1 MDCDTGVDDA
11 VALLYLLA
19 DPAVEICGITTVFGN
34 ISAATAARNS
44 LWVLDVAGRT
54 GQIPVARGSE
64 VSLIGEEP
72 ELGTHVHGNSGLGG
86 VDIGEP
92 AGPIVS
98 ESAAELI
105 VRTARERPGEVHLLA
120 TAPLTNLAVA
130 LRLEPDLPN
139 LVEGVTIMGGAALAP
154 GNVTPAAEANIWH
167 DPEAAQAVLSAPWK
181 TTLVPLD
188 ATMRE
193 VMSDEQ
199 RRSMAESSSEVAR
212 FAAAILEHYF
222 EYYEGVFGRRSCAC
236 HDVLAAAIAVGDVVP
251 ERAMTVGVTVDTGQG
266 PARGAT
272 ICDMR
277 GRYRGEMVQPGA
289 NCTVV
294 LETSGA
300 LAELVVARLIRP
312 VARVAR
318 IRANLSSVGTDGR
331 CSTGTPEPSWATA
344 KNSCVRKASSAVSHR
359 TSVWVYLPTGAQNST
374 QVYRAASICL
384 SSSGRRSVYLSKRP

>member
-1 MDCDTGVDDA
+1 MTGLTKTKKKTLLVDCDTGVDDA
-11 VALLYLLA
+11 IALLYLLA
-19 DPAVEICGITTVFGN
+19 DPAVEVCGITTVFGN

-44 LWVLDVAGRT
+44 LAVLDVAGRS
-54 GQIPVARGSE
+54 GQIPVARGCE

-72 ELGTHVHGNSGLGG
+72 ELAPDVHGESGLGG
-86 VDIGEP
+86 VDVVKPVGTVTDET
-92 AGPIVS
+92 
-98 ESAAELI
+98 AAELI

-193 VMSDEQ
+193 VMSEEQ
-199 RRSMAESSSEVAR
+199 RQVLAESPSRVAR
-212 FAAAILEHYF
+212 FAASVLEHYF
-222 EYYEGVFGRRSCAC
+222 SFYEGVFGRRSCAC

-251 ERAMTVGVTVDTGQG
+251 ALSMTVGVTVDTGQG

-294 LETSGA
+294 LQTPGN
-300 LAELVVARLIRP
+300 LADLVVARLLNVP
-312 VARVAR
+312 
-318 IRANLSSVGTDGR
+318 GQ
-331 CSTGTPEPSWATA
+331 P
-344 KNSCVRKASSAVSHR
+344 
-359 TSVWVYLPTGAQNST
+359 
-374 QVYRAASICL
+374 
-384 SSSGRRSVYLSKRP
+384 

>member
-1 MDCDTGVDDA
+1 MTPAEKMSPAKKKTLLVDCDTGVDDA

-19 DPAVEICGITTVFGN
+19 DPAVEICGITSVFGN

-72 ELGTHVHGNSGLGG
+72 ELGTHVHGKGGLGG
-86 VDIGEP
+86 VEIGEP
-92 AGPIVS
+92 AGSIIS
-98 ESAAELI
+98 EGAAELI

-139 LVEGVTIMGGAALAP
+139 LVEGITIMGGAALAP
-154 GNVTPAAEANIWH
+154 GNVTPAAEANVWH

-199 RRSMAESSSEVAR
+199 RCSMAESPSEVAR
-212 FAAAILEHYF
+212 FAAAILEEYF
-222 EYYEGVFGRRSCAC
+222 EYYQRVFGRRSCAC
-236 HDVLAAAIAVGDVVP
+236 HDVLAAAIAVGDLVA

-300 LAELVVARLIRP
+300 LAELVVARLI
-312 VARVAR
+312 
-318 IRANLSSVGTDGR
+318 G
-331 CSTGTPEPSWATA
+331 PS
-344 KNSCVRKASSAVSHR
+344 R
-359 TSVWVYLPTGAQNST
+359 G
-374 QVYRAASICL
+374 
-384 SSSGRRSVYLSKRP
+384 

>member
-1 MDCDTGVDDA
+1 MTPTKKIGPAKKKTLLVDCDTGVDDA

-19 DPAVEICGITTVFGN
+19 DPTVEICGITSVFGN

-54 GQIPVARGSE
+54 GEIPVARGSE

-72 ELGTHVHGNSGLGG
+72 ELGTHVHGDTGLGG
-86 VDIGEP
+86 VEIGEP
-92 AGPIVS
+92 AGHVVS
-98 ESAAELI
+98 EGAAELI

-199 RRSMAESSSEVAR
+199 RRSMAESPSEVAR
-212 FAAAILEHYF
+212 FGAAILEHYF

-300 LAELVVARLIRP
+300 LAELVVARLVRP
-312 VARVAR
+312 SR
-318 IRANLSSVGTDGR
+318 G
-331 CSTGTPEPSWATA
+331 
-344 KNSCVRKASSAVSHR
+344 
-359 TSVWVYLPTGAQNST
+359 
-374 QVYRAASICL
+374 
-384 SSSGRRSVYLSKRP
+384 

>member
-1 MDCDTGVDDA
+1 MAVTEQMTLTKKKTLLVDCDTGVDDA

-19 DPAVEICGITTVFGN
+19 DPAVEICAITTVFGN

-54 GQIPVARGSE
+54 GQIPVAPGCE

-72 ELGTHVHGNSGLGG
+72 ELGTQVHGDSGLGG

-92 AGPIVS
+92 AGAIVS

-105 VRTARERPGEVHLLA
+105 ARTARERPGEVHLLA

-130 LRLEPDLPN
+130 LRLEPDLPE

-193 VMSDEQ
+193 VMSEEQ
-199 RRSMAESSSEVAR
+199 RLSMAESSSEVAR
-212 FAAAILEHYF
+212 FAAAVLEHYF
-222 EYYEGVFGRRSCAC
+222 EFYEGVFGRRSCAC
-236 HDVLAAAIAVGDVVP
+236 HDVLAAAIAVGDVAPV
-251 ERAMTVGVTVDTGQG
+251 RAMTVAVTVDTGQG
-266 PARGAT
+266 RPGEPRSA
-272 ICDMR
+272 IC
-277 GRYRGEMVQPGA
+277 
-289 NCTVV
+289 
-294 LETSGA
+294 
-300 LAELVVARLIRP
+300 VVATE
-312 VARVAR
+312 VKW
-318 IRANLSSVGTDGR
+318 
-331 CSTGTPEPSWATA
+331 PSLVPTA
-344 KNSCVRKASSAVSHR
+344 
-359 TSVWVYLPTGAQNST
+359 P
-374 QVYRAASICL
+374 
-384 SSSGRRSVYLSKRP
+384 

>member
-1 MDCDTGVDDA
+1 
-11 VALLYLLA
+11 
-19 DPAVEICGITTVFGN
+19 
-34 ISAATAARNS
+34 
-44 LWVLDVAGRT
+44 VLEVAGRT

-72 ELGTHVHGNSGLGG
+72 ELATQVHGNSGLGG
-86 VDIGEP
+86 VEIGEP
-92 AGPIVS
+92 AGTIVS

-105 VRTARERPGEVHLLA
+105 VRTVRERPGEVHLLA

-130 LRLEPDLPN
+130 LRLGPDLPK

-193 VMSDEQ
+193 VMSEEQ
-199 RRSMAESSSEVAR
+199 RQTMAESSSKVAR
-212 FAAAILEHYF
+212 FAAAVLEHYF
-222 EYYEGVFGRRSCAC
+222 EFYEGVFGKKSCAC
-236 HDVLAAAIAVGDVVP
+236 HDVLAAAIAARDVVP

-272 ICDMR
+272 ICDTR

-294 LETSGA
+294 LETSGD
-300 LAELVVARLIRP
+300 LAEKVVARL
-312 VARVAR
+312 
-318 IRANLSSVGTDGR
+318 
-331 CSTGTPEPSWATA
+331 
-344 KNSCVRKASSAVSHR
+344 VRM
-359 TSVWVYLPTGAQNST
+359 
-374 QVYRAASICL
+374 
-384 SSSGRRSVYLSKRP
+384 